1 MIKVAQAAA
10 ADSRLRFATGTAE
23 RLPLD
28 EGTFDSSSAPP
39 PSITGR
45 ISKRLVSCAG
55 NPLKISCQGVDRTGQ
70 PSVSPEHPITLNYM
84 ALGAAGLPVKAGQLP
99 KFSRQSGV
107 TQRHGRLICHWSR
120 SPGTA

>member
-1 MIKVAQAAA
+1 LPRAFWRRSSWSGSTWRAMIKVAQAAA

-45 ISKRLVSCAG
+45 ISKRL
-55 NPLKISCQGVDRTGQ
+55 
-70 PSVSPEHPITLNYM
+70 
-84 ALGAAGLPVKAGQLP
+84 ALAFHRDA
-99 KFSRQSGV
+99 
-107 TQRHGRLICHWSR
+107 
-120 SPGTA
+120 